1 MSVMISNLLPTVVT
15 RLDATEAK
23 RIWDFIAKFMDN
35 PAHPGLSLERLSK
48 ARDPNLWSARISKD
62 LRAILHK
69 GGEAW
74 TILYADH
81 HDAAYDWASTRR
93 VERHVATG
101 ALQIVEAPETVALP
115 VRVAPRAANGLF
127 DSHGDAYLV
136 SLGLPPDWLP
146 TLRKVS
152 DEDTFLEHVLPKLPE
167 EVIER
172 LMALLAGEFVTPP
185 APLPPERP
193 SFESE
198 DTRRRFF
205 VLQGDEDLAR
215 MLEAP
220 LETWLV
226 FLHPSQRKLATGSF
240 NGPLKVTGAAG
251 TGKTVVA
258 LHRARHLAQQGQR
271 VLVTDLRDDAVPHAR
286 AQPLP
291 ALRGRR
297 ALAHHRRYG
306 PQSGDGRAP
315 RRRGDRATPTRRRDR
330 GVDPRSLHG

>member
-15 RLDATEAK
+15 KLDATDAK
-23 RIWDFIAKFMDN
+23 RIWDFIAKFMEN

-48 ARDPNLWSARISKD
+48 ARDPNLWSARVSKD

-127 DSHGDAYLV
+127 DKHGDAYLV

-185 APLPPERP
+185 PPLPPERP
-193 SFESE
+193 SF
-198 DTRRRFF
+198 
-205 VLQGDEDLAR
+205 
-215 MLEAP
+215 
-220 LETWLV
+220 
-226 FLHPSQRKLATGSF
+226 
-240 NGPLKVTGAAG
+240 
-251 TGKTVVA
+251 
-258 LHRARHLAQQGQR
+258 
-271 VLVTDLRDDAVPHAR
+271 
-286 AQPLP
+286 
-291 ALRGRR
+291 
-297 ALAHHRRYG
+297 
-306 PQSGDGRAP
+306 
-315 RRRGDRATPTRRRDR
+315 
-330 GVDPRSLHG
+330 